1 MVNNLIIYRSYIMY
15 IEDVVIDKLNV
26 LIKIQNNEIW
36 FKKIGDNGTEWIPIS
51 LMAMKNS
58 QFSLI
63 TMIKLKLIQ
72 LDALDV

>member
-1 MVNNLIIYRSYIMY
+1 MY
-15 IEDVVIDKLNV
+15 TEDVVIDKLNV

-36 FKKIGDNGTEWIPIS
+36 FKKLGDNGTDWVPINIT
-51 LMAMKNS
+51 AMKNF

-72 LDALDV
+72 LDALDI

>member
-1 MVNNLIIYRSYIMY
+1 MY

-36 FKKIGDNGTEWIPIS
+36 FKKIGDNSTDWIPIS
-51 LMAMKNS
+51 LRAMKNS

>member
-1 MVNNLIIYRSYIMY
+1 MY
-15 IEDVVIDKLNV
+15 TEENTIDKLNI
-26 LIKIQNNEIW
+26 LIKIQHNEIW
-36 FKKIGDNGTEWIPIS
+36 FKKIGDNGTDWLPIS
-51 LMAMKNS
+51 LSAMKNA

>member
-1 MVNNLIIYRSYIMY
+1 MY
-15 IEDVVIDKLNV
+15 TEDIVIDKLNV

-36 FKKIGDNGTEWIPIS
+36 FKKIGDKGTDWIPIS
-51 LMAMKNS
+51 LSAMKNS

>member
-1 MVNNLIIYRSYIMY
+1 MY
-15 IEDVVIDKLNV
+15 TENIVLDKLNL

-36 FKKIGDNGTEWIPIS
+36 FKKLGDNGTDWIPIS
-51 LMAMKNS
+51 VTAMRNS

>member
-1 MVNNLIIYRSYIMY
+1 MY
-15 IEDVVIDKLNV
+15 TENIVLDKLNV

-36 FKKIGDNGTEWIPIS
+36 FKKIDDNGTDWIPIS
-51 LMAMKNS
+51 VTAMRNS

-63 TMIKLKLIQ
+63 TMIKLKLTQ

>member
-1 MVNNLIIYRSYIMY
+1 MY
-15 IEDVVIDKLNV
+15 TEDIVLDKLNV
-26 LIKIQNNEIW
+26 IIKIQNNEIW
-36 FKKIGDNGTEWIPIS
+36 FKKLGDNGTDWIPIS
-51 LMAMKNS
+51 VTAMRNS

>member
-1 MVNNLIIYRSYIMY
+1 MY
-15 IEDVVIDKLNV
+15 TEDVVIDKLNV

-36 FKKIGDNGTEWIPIS
+36 FKKLGDNGTDWISINIT
-51 LMAMKNS
+51 AMKNF

>member
-1 MVNNLIIYRSYIMY
+1 MY

-36 FKKIGDNGTEWIPIS
+36 FKKIGDNSTDWIPIS

-72 LDALDV
+72 LDDYPIS